1 MGVQDEKIGRIATEH
16 LVDIGCKTPAH
27 IRGGRIST
35 AVGRLQGY
43 RQALADR
50 GFAVDEDYIVAAEKV
65 DESADEAG
73 YRAVQQLL
81 RLDKRPDG
89 IFCFNDPVAIGAMK
103 AILEKGLRI
112 PEDIALIGSGNLH
125 FDNLLRVPLST
136 IDQCSEM
143 IGETAARLAIS
154 LVEAEESSPPQTIFL
169 EPKLVVRDSSRRPS

>member
-1 MGVQDEKIGRIATEH
+1 MTANFVGVQDEKIGRIATEH
-16 LVDIGCKTPAH
+16 LLDIGCKTPAH

-50 GFAVDEDYIVAAEKV
+50 GFPVNEDYIVAAEKV

-73 YRAVQQLL
+73 YRAALQLL
-81 RLDKRPDG
+81 QLDQRPDG

-143 IGETAARLAIS
+143 IGETAARLGHQS
-154 LVEAEESSPPQTIFL
+154 G
-169 EPKLVVRDSSRRPS
+169 RSRGTYPTANHFSRTKTGRQ